1 MSSGLSNWV
10 TIFPID
16 AFELP
21 VLLKRNYFQMPSGLV
36 RDMAVFLRV
45 SEISIYNFTIICF
58 MHLLMGWWY
67 VGVFVGDHEDV
78 RTLERVFS
86 VPLLDLSRSVQNL
99 FRSHQVPQMGKSKGP
114 QDSYIMQKLIDQNL
128 LLKKS
133 TDSKKCGMFP
143 VARYQFP
150 LSYLL
155 CTPGA
160 AAAGSSLDVGGVGRT
175 WPGRHIHAQKH
186 KLLFLPLCQIP
197 CTAAVRG
204 WCGLNAMC
212 PVTQSCSL
220 PLGFLTLLL
229 SLFTSRTWNGVS
241 AVAAAQLGWC
251 LPRLQCNKFRVV
263 YISSI
268 ELLIVGVMMV
278 QVDRDLCDGRC
289 CIGGW
294 SGGAVLSTPLA
305 PLGFVLCPL
314 PLQSPL
320 YLLR

>member
-1 MSSGLSNWV
+1 MVIRWG
-10 TIFPID
+10 
-16 AFELP
+16 
-21 VLLKRNYFQMPSGLV
+21 
-36 RDMAVFLRV
+36 
-45 SEISIYNFTIICF
+45 IYWRSWRC
-58 MHLLMGWWY
+58 
-67 VGVFVGDHEDV
+67 EDFGKS
-78 RTLERVFS
+78 FS

-220 PLGFLTLLL
+220 PLGFPTLLL

-268 ELLIVGVMMV
+268 ELLIVGVVMV